1 MKKYAIS
8 ISDGHNED
16 WEYFNTK
23 KETYKTFNILKKT
36 EDYFN
41 KELIPLIIETAGN
54 DGVFKT
60 DTAKYKLYEKAWR
73 SLNKRNYKNGKRS
86 C

>member
-23 KETYKTFNILKKT
+23 KETYKTFNFLKKV
-36 EDYFN
+36 EDDIHVFEYN
-41 KELIPLIIETAGN
+41 K
-54 DGVFKT
+54 
-60 DTAKYKLYEKAWR
+60 KYGYEVIDSYWI
-73 SLNKRNYKNGKRS
+73 GDV
-86 C
+86 